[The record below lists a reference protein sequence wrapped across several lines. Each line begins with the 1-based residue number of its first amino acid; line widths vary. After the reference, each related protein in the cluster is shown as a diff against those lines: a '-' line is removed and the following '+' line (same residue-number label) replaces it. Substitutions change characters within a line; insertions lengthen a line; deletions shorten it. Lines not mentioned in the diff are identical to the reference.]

1 MIVDSTK
8 TGLENLILA
17 INSANN
23 TALLSDTNATFDPP
37 VALGSPMGYRDTS
50 VTVTP
55 VNNVDFTGDP
65 QTFFYRRVSLDQN
78 VVAPDLTYEVSDS
91 TTLASLKAIVCTTLN
106 LIPAEVQWQ
115 ESSLERDPADQGGAG
130 FKTYLHLE
138 PLATSYVYDGDPLT
152 IECEW
157 GPSDPDFNT
166 TFPNTNLDSF
176 DPVV

>member
-23 TALLSDTNATFDPP
+23 TTLLSDTNATFATP
-37 VALGSPMGYRDTS
+37 VALVSPVGIRDTS

-55 VNNVDFTGDP
+55 VDNVDFIGGS
-65 QTFFYRRVSLDQN
+65 QTFYYRRVSLDQN
-78 VVAPDLTYEVSDS
+78 VVAADLTYDVNDS
-91 TTLASLKAIVCTTLN
+91 TTLASLKAVVCATLN
-106 LIPAEVQWQ
+106 LIPAEVQFQ
-115 ESSLERDPADQGGAG
+115 ETTLERDPADQGGTG

-152 IECEW
+152 IECDW
-157 GPSDPDFNT
+157 APSDQDFNT
-166 TFPNTNLDSF
+166 VFATTNLNSF

>member
-17 INSANN
+17 INSANS
-23 TALLSDTNATFDPP
+23 TTLLSDTNATFGPP
-37 VALGSPMGYRDTS
+37 TVLGSPFGYRDTS

-55 VNNVDFTGDP
+55 VDNVDFVGGP
-65 QTFFYRRVSLDQN
+65 QTFYYRRVSLDQN
-78 VVAPDLTYEVSDS
+78 VVAADLSYEVSDS
-91 TTLASLKAIVCTTLN
+91 TTLASLKAIVCASLN

-115 ESSLERDPADQGGAG
+115 ETTLERDPADQGGTG

-166 TFPNTNLDSF
+166 TFATTNLDGF

>member
-8 TGLENLILA
+8 TGLANLILA

-37 VALGSPMGYRDTS
+37 IAIGPIGIRDTS

-55 VNNVDFTGDP
+55 VDNVDFIGGP

-78 VVAPDLTYEVSDS
+78 VVAPDLSYEVDDS
-91 TTLASLKAIVCTTLN
+91 TTLATLKAIVCTTLN
-106 LIPAEVQWQ
+106 LIPEEVRWQ
-115 ESSLERDPADQGGAG
+115 ESSLERDPADQGGTG

-157 GPSDPDFNT
+157 GPSDPNFNT
-166 TFPNTNLDSF
+166 TFAITNLEGF

>member
-8 TGLENLILA
+8 TGLANLILA

-37 VALGSPMGYRDTS
+37 IALVSPMGYRDTS

-55 VNNVDFTGDP
+55 VDNVDFIGGP
-65 QTFFYRRVSLDQN
+65 QTFYYRRVSLDQN
-78 VVAPDLTYEVSDS
+78 VVAPDLSYEVDDS
-91 TTLASLKAIVCTTLN
+91 TTLATLKAIVCTTLN
-106 LIPAEVQWQ
+106 LIPEEVRWQ
-115 ESSLERDPADQGGAG
+115 ESSLERDPADQGGTG

-157 GPSDPDFNT
+157 GPSDPNFST
-166 TFPNTNLDSF
+166 TFAITNLDSF
-176 DPVV
+176 DPVA

>member
-8 TGLENLILA
+8 TGLANLILA
-17 INSANN
+17 INSANS

-37 VALGSPMGYRDTS
+37 IALGLSMGIRDTS

-55 VNNVDFTGDP
+55 VNNADFIGGP

-78 VVAPDLTYEVSDS
+78 VVAPDLSYEVNDS
-91 TTLASLKAIVCTTLN
+91 TTLTTLKAIVCTTLN

-115 ESSLERDPADQGGAG
+115 ESSLERDPADQGGTG

-157 GPSDPDFNT
+157 APSDQDISTVFT
-166 TFPNTNLDSF
+166 TTNLDSF

>member
-8 TGLENLILA
+8 TGLDNLILA
-17 INSANN
+17 INSANS
-23 TALLSDTNATFDPP
+23 TALLSDSNATFAAP
-37 VALGSPMGYRDTS
+37 VALASPQGFRDTS

-55 VNNVDFTGDP
+55 VDNVDFVGGP

-78 VVAPDLTYEVSDS
+78 VVAPDLSYEVNDS
-91 TTLASLKAIVCTTLN
+91 TTLTALKAIVCTTLN

-157 GPSDPDFNT
+157 DPSDPDFST
-166 TFPNTNLDSF
+166 TFATTNLNSF

>member
-8 TGLENLILA
+8 TGLANLILA

-37 VALGSPMGYRDTS
+37 IALGSPLGYRDTS

-55 VNNVDFTGDP
+55 VDNIDFIGSS
-65 QTFFYRRVSLDQN
+65 QTFYYRRVSLDQN
-78 VVAPDLTYEVSDS
+78 VVAADLTYDVNDS
-91 TTLASLKAIVCTTLN
+91 TTLASLKAVVCATLN
-106 LIPAEVQWQ
+106 LIPAEVQFQ
-115 ESSLERDPADQGGAG
+115 ETTLERDPADQGGTG

-157 GPSDPDFNT
+157 GPSDPNFST

>member
-8 TGLENLILA
+8 TGLANLILA
-17 INSANN
+17 INSANS
-23 TALLSDTNATFDPP
+23 TTLLSDTNATFDPP
-37 VALGSPMGYRDTS
+37 TVVSGLGYRDTS

-55 VNNVDFTGDP
+55 VDNVDFIGGP

-78 VVAPDLTYEVSDS
+78 VVAADLTYEVSDS
-91 TTLASLKAIVCTTLN
+91 TTLASLKAIVCASLN
-106 LIPAEVQWQ
+106 LIPAEVQFQ
-115 ESSLERDPADQGGAG
+115 ETTLERDPADQGGTG

-157 GPSDPDFNT
+157 GPSDPDFST